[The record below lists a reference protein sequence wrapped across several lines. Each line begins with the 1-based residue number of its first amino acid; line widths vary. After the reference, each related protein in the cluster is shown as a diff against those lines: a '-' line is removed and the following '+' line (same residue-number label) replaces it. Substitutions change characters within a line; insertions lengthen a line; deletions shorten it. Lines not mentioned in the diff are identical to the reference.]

1 MCAGAANV
9 SQKERLNNNHGD
21 SIRSPAS
28 LRSLRCRPFGLASER
43 SDQAPETG
51 PVVSRIRQDSTCSTS
66 GAYVYVFEVVV
77 ERSEIDPWVWADSGC
92 SAVIGSGRCGG
103 CSVVVE
109 LVVITAMVVRLGVVV
124 GW

>member
-1 MCAGAANV
+1 MQHQWCT
-9 SQKERLNNNHGD
+9 
-21 SIRSPAS
+21 
-28 LRSLRCRPFGLASER
+28 C
-43 SDQAPETG
+43 
-51 PVVSRIRQDSTCSTS
+51 VVI
-66 GAYVYVFEVVV
+66 EEVV
-77 ERSEIDPWVWADSGC
+77 ERSEIDRWVWADSGC